1 MISIPASFRTGLS
14 DMKTA
19 SAPRIPFLMLAA
31 VFVAV
36 LAAGGCAQVGQRSQR
51 PPDLPEEYADTLY
64 TQLKSEFDHGDFLAA
79 EKTARRLAD
88 GYPGFDRVDEVLTIG
103 ARASVLATDYV
114 QAVKYA
120 LAVVDGHP
128 LSPYREE
135 ALFIAAESYHQ
146 IGKPY
151 QSADM
156 LLQLLS
162 SPVDAEMEGR
172 ALSALRVLSQ
182 KQLGISDLERLVKEY
197 PSSPLAG
204 EMSLA
209 LAKREFARGNYDGAY
224 TLLVELLYQFPE
236 HRRAPE
242 VRQLLKLAAN
252 RRANPD
258 TRLEYVEP
266 NKLGVVLPQTG
277 NFSRYGRYFDQGVS
291 LAVEEFNAS
300 SDVTVAYVKGDSRGS
315 PVDAVHA
322 VRRLVVEEGVVA
334 VLGSVLA
341 VPSVAAA
348 IECNAWRVPMLSP
361 VPTRERIDEIGPWVF
376 QAKVSSEIEVSA
388 MARVARDD
396 LLIERFAVLA
406 PATSEKQELAE
417 YCARE
422 IVARG
427 GIIVASESYQEGDSD
442 FREQLEVIRE
452 ASPEAIFIPG
462 EPEELILMLPQI
474 SFYDLRIQLIGLS
487 NWNSD
492 KLLRLSKQELEG
504 AIFPGEA
511 LHGKDRETHQRFVSA
526 YRQHFGNEIHPVAT
540 AAYFGMRLLLQA
552 IGQGAVDR
560 AQVRDYLHQ
569 VINASAEQRMAEAN
583 SLSILNVRSGKVRE
597 FTTSSRKR

>member
-1 MISIPASFRTGLS
+1 METAPPLRTAL
-14 DMKTA
+14 
-19 SAPRIPFLMLAA
+19 LLLAA

-36 LAAGGCAQVGQRSQR
+36 LLAGGCAQVGQQTQR

-64 TQLKSEFDHGDFLAA
+64 TQLKSEFEVGDFMAA

-88 GYPGFDRVDEVLTIG
+88 DYPSFDRVDEVLTIG
-103 ARASVLATDYV
+103 ARSSVLANDYV

-120 LAVVDGHP
+120 LVVVDDHS

-146 IGKPY
+146 LGKPY
-151 QSADM
+151 QSATM

-172 ALSALRVLSQ
+172 ALSALRILSQ
-182 KQLGISDLERLVKEY
+182 EQLGISDLERLVKEY

-224 TLLVELLYQFPE
+224 TLLADLLYQFPQ

-242 VRQLLKLAAN
+242 VRQLLKLSAD

-266 NKLGVVLPQTG
+266 NKFGVVLPLTG
-277 NFSRYGRYFDQGVS
+277 NFSRYGRYFEQGVT

-300 SDVTVAYVKGDSRGS
+300 SEVAVAYVTGDSRGN
-315 PVDAVHA
+315 PIDAVRA

-348 IECNAWRVPMLSP
+348 VECNAWRVPLLSP
-361 VPTRERIDEIGPWVF
+361 VPTRESIDEIGSWVF
-376 QAKVSSEIEVSA
+376 QTKVSSEIEVSA
-388 MARVARDD
+388 MARVARED

-417 YCARE
+417 YFARE
-422 IVARG
+422 IGSRG
-427 GIIVASESYQEGDSD
+427 GVIVASESYQEGASD

-452 ASPEAIFIPG
+452 AAPEALFVPG

-474 SFYDLRIQLIGLS
+474 SFYDLRVQLLGLS
-487 NWNSD
+487 NWNSE
-492 KLLRLSKQELEG
+492 KLLRLSQQELEG

-511 LHGKDRETHQRFVSA
+511 LHGKDRETHQRFVSD
-526 YRQHFGNEIHPVAT
+526 YRQQYGNEIHPVAT
-540 AAYFGMRLLLQA
+540 AAYFGMRLLLQS
-552 IGQGAVDR
+552 IGAGAVDR
-560 AQVRDYLHQ
+560 TQVRDYLDQ
-569 VINASAEQRMAEAN
+569 VLNASAEQRMAEAN

-597 FTTSSRKR
+597 FTTSSRKP

>member
-1 MISIPASFRTGLS
+1 METAPPLRTAL
-14 DMKTA
+14 
-19 SAPRIPFLMLAA
+19 LLLAA

-36 LAAGGCAQVGQRSQR
+36 LLAGGCAQVGQQTQR

-64 TQLKSEFDHGDFLAA
+64 TQLKSEFEVGDFMAA

-88 GYPGFDRVDEVLTIG
+88 DYPSFDRVDEVLTIG
-103 ARASVLATDYV
+103 ARSSVLANDYV

-120 LAVVDGHP
+120 LVVVDDHS

-146 IGKPY
+146 LGKPY
-151 QSADM
+151 QSATM

-172 ALSALRVLSQ
+172 ALSALRILSQ
-182 KQLGISDLERLVKEY
+182 EQLGISDLERLVKEY

-224 TLLVELLYQFPE
+224 TLLADLLYQFPQ

-242 VRQLLKLAAN
+242 VRQLLKLSAD

-266 NKLGVVLPQTG
+266 NKFGVVLPLTG
-277 NFSRYGRYFDQGVS
+277 NFSRYGRYFEQGVT

-300 SDVTVAYVKGDSRGS
+300 SEVAVAYVTGDSRGN
-315 PVDAVHA
+315 PIDAVRA
-322 VRRLVVEEGVVA
+322 VRRLVVEEGV
-334 VLGSVLA
+334 
-341 VPSVAAA
+341 
-348 IECNAWRVPMLSP
+348 RVPLLSP
-361 VPTRERIDEIGPWVF
+361 VPTRESIDEIGSWVF
-376 QAKVSSEIEVSA
+376 QTKVSSEIEVSA
-388 MARVARDD
+388 MARVARED

-417 YCARE
+417 YFARE
-422 IVARG
+422 IGSRG
-427 GIIVASESYQEGDSD
+427 GVIVASESYQEGASD

-452 ASPEAIFIPG
+452 AAPEALFVPG

-474 SFYDLRIQLIGLS
+474 SFYDLRVQLLGLS
-487 NWNSD
+487 NWNSE
-492 KLLRLSKQELEG
+492 KLLRLSQQELEG

-511 LHGKDRETHQRFVSA
+511 LHGKDRETHQRFVSD
-526 YRQHFGNEIHPVAT
+526 YRQQYGNEIHPVAT
-540 AAYFGMRLLLQA
+540 AAYFGMRLLLQS
-552 IGQGAVDR
+552 IGAGAVDR
-560 AQVRDYLHQ
+560 TQVRDYLDQ
-569 VINASAEQRMAEAN
+569 VLNASAEQRMAEAN

-597 FTTSSRKR
+597 FTTSSRKP